1 MTAHRDFRLLSY
13 YVNVVRAGSIRG
25 AAERLSISP
34 AVVSEA
40 LTELEALLDVTLLQR
55 STRSMKLTAA
65 GRAVFEPAADMVMA
79 AEAALRLGGD
89 AAQRPTGSVRM
100 TISGEL
106 CLNWLP
112 ARLRQFELLH
122 PAVKVDV
129 TIDDSP
135 MDLASSDFDL
145 AVRATFALREGDA
158 KRAIDN
164 LPLECVCA
172 PSLIG
177 KADESLR
184 ARLTRIGIIGP
195 TAGADGL
202 RKVTTLPL
210 GGSGRRAT
218 QLEIPCRFRSKD
230 HVAAHRLALEG
241 FGAAVL
247 MAPTV
252 ADDLETGRLVRLSDK
267 HAFGYA
273 ALTIPMR
280 DRRPIAAARSLQ
292 QHLLAASVAQPNTPA
307 SRNAATSSAE

>member
-13 YVNVVRAGSIRG
+13 FVNVVRAGSIRG

-79 AEAALRLGGD
+79 AEAALRLGSD
-89 AAQRPTGSVRM
+89 AAQRPSGTVRM

-106 CLNWLP
+106 CLSWLP
-112 ARLRQFELLH
+112 ARLRRFERLQ
-122 PAVKVDV
+122 PAVKVEV

-145 AVRATFALREGDA
+145 AVRATFALRKGDVE
-158 KRAIDN
+158 RAIDD

-177 KADESLR
+177 KSESLR
-184 ARLTRIGIIGP
+184 ARLSRIGIIGP

-202 RKVTTLPL
+202 RKITTLPL
-210 GGSGRRAT
+210 AGTGRRAMP
-218 QLEIPCRFRSKD
+218 LDVPCRFRSKD

-241 FGAAVL
+241 FGAAIL

-252 ADDLETGRLVRLSDK
+252 AGDLEAGRLVRVSDK

-273 ALTIPMR
+273 ALTILMR
-280 DRRPIAAARSLQ
+280 DRRPTAAARSLQ
-292 QHLLAASVAQPNTPA
+292 QHLLAAPEAQPNTP
-307 SRNAATSSAE
+307 SWRNAPTSSAV

>member
-1 MTAHRDFRLLSY
+1 MAVHRDFRLLGY
-13 YVNVVRAGSIRG
+13 FVNVVRAGSIRG

-40 LTELEALLDVTLLQR
+40 LTELEALMDVTLLQR

-89 AAQRPTGSVRM
+89 AAQRLSGTVRM

-112 ARLRQFELLH
+112 ARLRKFELLQ
-122 PAVKVDV
+122 PTVKVEV
-129 TIDDSP
+129 TIDDSA

-145 AVRATFALREGDA
+145 AVRAAFALRKGDIDH
-158 KRAIDN
+158 AIDY

-172 PSLIG
+172 PALIA
-177 KADESLR
+177 KAESLR

-202 RKVTTLPL
+202 RRITTLPR
-210 GGSGRRAT
+210 GGSSRRAT
-218 QLEIPCRFRSKD
+218 RLNVPCRFRSKD

-273 ALTIPMR
+273 ALTVPMR
-280 DRRPIAAARSLQ
+280 DRRPTAAARSLQ
-292 QHLLAASVAQPNTPA
+292 QHLLATPETQPNTPA
-307 SRNAATSSAE
+307 SRKAATSAAE